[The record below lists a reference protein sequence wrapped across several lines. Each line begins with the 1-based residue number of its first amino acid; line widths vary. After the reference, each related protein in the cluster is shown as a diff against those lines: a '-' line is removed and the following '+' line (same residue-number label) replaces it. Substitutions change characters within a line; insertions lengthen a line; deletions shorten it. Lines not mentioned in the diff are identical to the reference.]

1 MKKQYMQPATQSFK
15 LSAGYPLALSLNG
28 STIEVDK
35 DDTTNSAFS
44 NRGSWNAENWS
55 EGEE

>member
-1 MKKQYMQPATQSFK
+1 MQPATQSFK
-15 LSAGYPLALSLNG
+15 LSAGYPLAVSLNG

-44 NRGSWNAENWS
+44 NRGSWSAENWS